1 MPEEIAMSNEEM
13 LEKVKSTL
21 KELRPYLQ
29 MDGGDMEFVEM
40 TENNIVRI
48 RLKGHCAGC
57 PGAMYTLKLGIE
69 RKVREVVPEVAAVE
83 AVPM

>member
-1 MPEEIAMSNEEM
+1 MSNEEM
-13 LEKVKSTL
+13 LAKVKATIE
-21 KELRPYLQ
+21 ELRPYLQ

-40 TENNIVRI
+40 TESNVVRI

>member
-1 MPEEIAMSNEEM
+1 MSNEEM